1 MKLSRRGVVEL
12 ALLPACLRGKCHADA
27 VVADQ
32 PEQLAPG
39 VQQRLLVQAADH
51 TLQVDIIQIGRI
63 ARHLDPEDGEVRKIA
78 ELRGDILGRELPVA
92 DIAQITLVGARRVA
106 RALPGGIRER
116 AVGHE
121 GHRFHR
127 VDLPGKG
134 SRQGAQLV
142 AELLVA
148 VAQDLRDTEI
158 DRCEAC
164 EREVAPAVV
173 GICRRIVRRVEVV
186 EDTHTYI
193 LDRYGADLAL
203 FEFERYELLI
213 LVHALDHPGARSAP
227 VIPDADADTVFRSS
241 GTSRK
246 RRMKRLSNSPAP
258 RPSICAPKPVMPL
271 AKSLVRNPSSSC
283 CRLRNR
289 VIPSTVPPRRLLRNS
304 RSLLRDE

>member
-12 ALLPACLRGKCHADA
+12 ALLPACLRGEGHADA
-27 VVADQ
+27 VVADHS
-32 PEQLAPG
+32 EQLAPG

-51 TLQVDIIQIGRI
+51 TLQIDIIQIGRI
-63 ARHLDPEDGEVRKIA
+63 ARHLDPEDGEVRKVA
-78 ELRGDILGRELPVA
+78 ELRGDILGRKLPVA

-116 AVGHE
+116 AVGYE

-127 VDLPGKG
+127 VDLLGKG
-134 SRQGAQLV
+134 GRQGAQLV

-148 VAQDLRDTEI
+148 GAQDLRDTEI

-164 EREVAPAVV
+164 EREVASAVV

-258 RPSICAPKPVMPL
+258 FSLINPPTPVIPEAYDGPNCAPALKVILPL
-271 AKSLVRNPSSSC
+271 NVSGACLLANSHIA
-283 CRLRNR
+283 LRA
-289 VIPSTVPPRRLLRNS
+289 
-304 RSLLRDE
+304 E

>member
-1 MKLSRRGVVEL
+1 M
-12 ALLPACLRGKCHADA
+12 
-27 VVADQ
+27 
-32 PEQLAPG
+32 
-39 VQQRLLVQAADH
+39 
-51 TLQVDIIQIGRI
+51 
-63 ARHLDPEDGEVRKIA
+63 VRW
-78 ELRGDILGRELPVA
+78 P
-92 DIAQITLVGARRVA
+92 T
-106 RALPGGIRER
+106 
-116 AVGHE
+116 
-121 GHRFHR
+121 
-127 VDLPGKG
+127 
-134 SRQGAQLV
+134 GAQLV

-173 GICRRIVRRVEVV
+173 GICRRIIRRVEVV

-193 LDRYGADLAL
+193 PDRYGADLAL

-227 VIPDADADTVFRSS
+227 VVPDADAHTVVPKLRNLQKTTDEEALQLAGASS
-241 GTSRK
+241 VDLCTEAGDAAGEVACPES
-246 RRMKRLSNSPAP
+246 
-258 RPSICAPKPVMPL
+258 
-271 AKSLVRNPSSSC
+271 SSSC